1 MALPL
6 EMQYVIDL
14 CAMITGAQSMKVTS
28 HFGDTILRDELTADV
43 AANGVSRW
51 LIPMEN
57 DLGDELAESTENLIN
72 TIEFNLT
79 TFTKV
84 ASETIQKN
92 IEFLKLVYISS
103 EDKLGEPDMPVEW
116 THPTL
121 GTWLIHRWEPKNK
134 QVAMQAHEWNGF
146 YAVEQLMIISAEK
159 LT

>member
-28 HFGDTILRDELTADV
+28 HFGDVILRDELASDV
-43 AANGVSRW
+43 AATGVSRW
-51 LIPMEN
+51 LIPMED

-84 ASETIQKN
+84 ASETIQK
-92 IEFLKLVYISS
+92 
-103 EDKLGEPDMPVEW
+103 
-116 THPTL
+116 TL
-121 GTWLIHRWEPKNK
+121 N
-134 QVAMQAHEWNGF
+134 
-146 YAVEQLMIISAEK
+146 S
-159 LT
+159 